1 MNRWALSEDSRELLE
16 EGGISLVKAIKRNI
30 TTARTD
36 ATGTHATASGATAAG
51 AADVLAQN
59 LMPTAISEPREMF
72 FRGASV
78 PFEMV
83 NGL

>member
-1 MNRWALSEDSRELLE
+1 MNRYALSEDSRELLE

-30 TTARTD
+30 ITARTD
-36 ATGTHATASGATAAG
+36 ATGTHATAAG
-51 AADVLAQN
+51 AADGFAQN
-59 LMPTAISEPREMF
+59 QMPMSEPREMF

>member
-59 LMPTAISEPREMF
+59 QMPISEPREMF